1 METQCK
7 ILAYHSGAVDN
18 RSLVVCDAVLTGKL
32 LRTAVTIDQR
42 RTLFTVREEIYFE
55 GQIAFLNTN
64 SPPPTD
70 QSAERHEKYKQCIYL
85 KDTVMRT
92 NRVE

>member
-64 SPPPTD
+64 SPL
-70 QSAERHEKYKQCIYL
+70 QQISLQR
-85 KDTVMRT
+85 DTKST
-92 NRVE
+92 NSVFI